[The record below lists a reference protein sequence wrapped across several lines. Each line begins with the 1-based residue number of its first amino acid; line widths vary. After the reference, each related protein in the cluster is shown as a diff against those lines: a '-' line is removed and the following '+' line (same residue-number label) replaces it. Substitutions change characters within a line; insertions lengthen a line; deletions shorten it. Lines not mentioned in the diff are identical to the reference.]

1 MKLELFY
8 DIHTHKELSDRLCVL
23 QSLAEEHCI
32 PYDSAL
38 KVENTEYGELTYVM
52 SSMRGGYIQ
61 SNYFS
66 YKENSGLVGV
76 VELKAGCKQLSKI
89 ADAKYNQVVNIHPFL
104 WVCLRSDL
112 NFDVIYNGEVI
123 IDCVQSYDVLALGS
137 ELQFLQLN
145 YQGVTSLICLDLNDL
160 VTGVH
165 LVKSKDDFE
174 QWFYTQVSRR
184 GYEGKLDNVLV
195 SELFQVYFEVV
206 NEIFQVCSF
215 KALV

>member
-38 KVENTEYGELTYVM
+38 KVENTKYGELTYVM

-76 VELKAGCKQLSKI
+76 VELKAGCKRLFKI
-89 ADAKYNQVVNIHPFL
+89 ADAKYNQVVNIHPSL
-104 WVCLRSDL
+104 WMCLRSDL

-145 YQGVTSLICLDLNDL
+145 YQGVASLICLDLNDL

-165 LVKSKDDFE
+165 LVKPKDDFE

-206 NEIFQVCSF
+206 NEIFQVCNF

>member
-1 MKLELFY
+1 M
-8 DIHTHKELSDRLCVL
+8 
-23 QSLAEEHCI
+23 
-32 PYDSAL
+32 
-38 KVENTEYGELTYVM
+38 
-52 SSMRGGYIQ
+52 
-61 SNYFS
+61 
-66 YKENSGLVGV
+66 
-76 VELKAGCKQLSKI
+76 
-89 ADAKYNQVVNIHPFL
+89 
-104 WVCLRSDL
+104 CLRSDL

>member
-1 MKLELFY
+1 MSLLLELG
-8 DIHTHKELSDRLCVL
+8 
-23 QSLAEEHCI
+23 
-32 PYDSAL
+32 
-38 KVENTEYGELTYVM
+38 NTEYGELTYVM

-66 YKENSGLVGV
+66 YKENSSLVGV
-76 VELKAGCKQLSKI
+76 VELKAGCKRLSKI
-89 ADAKYNQVVNIHPFL
+89 ADAKYNQVVNIHPSL

-145 YQGVTSLICLDLNDL
+145 YRGVTSLICLDLNDL